1 MISFKNRL
9 IHSFIGSFSLNFSKM
24 SELKG
29 SMDGVS
35 SNSSVV
41 IYLVVGT
48 AGMLIL
54 AGGIIFFV
62 LSYQRR
68 VLRHK
73 LEMQQMDFSYQKL
86 LLEATV
92 ESQEKERRRVAS
104 ELHDGVGAMLSAV
117 KLNLNL
123 LQSTL
128 NGNREAITET
138 KKMLDETIENVRRIS
153 KALLPAGLE
162 KVGLAPTLSELC
174 QKLDLAGQLS
184 IHFDCTGDI
193 QRFVIEK
200 ELMVFR
206 IAQELVNNAIKHAQ
220 AANIWVSLDWTHDQV
235 KLSVEDDGKGIDL
248 QALEAKS
255 GIERGIGLY
264 NIENRASLLHSKLQF
279 EQREPKGTSIS
290 MTLNLNETTVGQA

>member
-1 MISFKNRL
+1 
-9 IHSFIGSFSLNFSKM
+9 M

-73 LEMQQMDFSYQKL
+73 LEMQQMDFNYQQL

-162 KVGLAPTLSELC
+162 KVGLTPTLSELC
-174 QKLDLAGQLS
+174 L
-184 IHFDCTGDI
+184 
-193 QRFVIEK
+193 
-200 ELMVFR
+200 
-206 IAQELVNNAIKHAQ
+206 
-220 AANIWVSLDWTHDQV
+220 
-235 KLSVEDDGKGIDL
+235 
-248 QALEAKS
+248 
-255 GIERGIGLY
+255 
-264 NIENRASLLHSKLQF
+264 
-279 EQREPKGTSIS
+279 
-290 MTLNLNETTVGQA
+290 

>member
-1 MISFKNRL
+1 
-9 IHSFIGSFSLNFSKM
+9 
-24 SELKG
+24 
-29 SMDGVS
+29 MDGVS

-68 VLRHK
+68 VLHHK

-138 KKMLDETIENVRRIS
+138 KKMLDETIENVRHIS

-162 KVGLAPTLSELC
+162 KVGLTPTLSELC
-174 QKLDLAGQLS
+174 QKLDHTGQLS
-184 IHFDCTGDI
+184 VHFDCTGDI
-193 QRFVIEK
+193 QRFAVEK

-220 AANIWVSLDWTHDQV
+220 AAHIWVFLDWTNDQV
-235 KLSVEDDGKGIDL
+235 KLLVEDDGKGMDL
-248 QALEAKS
+248 KALEAKS
-255 GIERGIGLY
+255 GIESGIGLY
-264 NIENRASLLHSKLQF
+264 NIENRASLLRSKLQF
-279 EQREPKGTSIS
+279 EQREPRGTSIS
-290 MTLNLNETTVGQA
+290 MLLNLNETTVEQA